1 MDHMDWYDLDSSEVR
16 DEAVELSRVLASG
29 GLVFWRSAS
38 RNPWYNQVFAENGF
52 MVESINVRQHGMAVA
67 LDRVNM

>member
-1 MDHMDWYDLDSSEVR
+1 MDHMDWYDHDSSEVR
-16 DEAVELSRVLASG
+16 DEAVELFRVLASG

-52 MVESINVRQHGMAVA
+52 RVESVNVRQHGMAVA